1 MRQTKIKETLSLQSE
16 TFLKAWLSV
25 ATILHKLGEYG
36 ELLKVT
42 KSVGAGL
49 CLEQC
54 NFVIV
59 GFSMVHIQS
68 NPSIFEYGRAFL
80 STRCF

>member
-1 MRQTKIKETLSLQSE
+1 MEGGLT
-16 TFLKAWLSV
+16 V
-25 ATILHKLGEYG
+25 ASPLHGEEAPDLPPVSSWVKLGYILHHLGEYG

-54 NFVIV
+54 DFVIV
-59 GFSMVHIQS
+59 
-68 NPSIFEYGRAFL
+68 
-80 STRCF
+80 

>member
-25 ATILHKLGEYG
+25 ATILHKLGENG

-54 NFVIV
+54 DFVKV
-59 GFSMVHIQS
+59 GSSMIYIQS
-68 NPSIFEYGRAFL
+68 KTSIFENGRAFL
-80 STRCF
+80 STRSF